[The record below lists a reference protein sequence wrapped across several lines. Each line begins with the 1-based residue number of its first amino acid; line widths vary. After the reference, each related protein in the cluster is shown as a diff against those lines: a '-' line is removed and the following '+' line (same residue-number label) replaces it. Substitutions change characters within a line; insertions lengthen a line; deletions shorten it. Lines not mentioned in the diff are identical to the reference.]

1 MAYFTDTFPARTSA
15 LAFPRFDDPIL
26 DNFKNMLAYGRMLPQ
41 HANWLQIVQVYFEYV
56 QRVLL
61 GQATPQQAMDDAA
74 RDIQP
79 LLD

>member
-1 MAYFTDTFPARTSA
+1 
-15 LAFPRFDDPIL
+15 
-26 DNFKNMLAYGRMLPQ
+26 MLPQ
-41 HANWLQIVQVYFEYV
+41 QRNWLQIVQVYFQNV

-61 GQATPQQAMDDAA
+61 GQATPQQAMDDAV